1 MLRRVPRT
9 TASYVSWTCVVV
21 LLLCAI
27 FGGERIC
34 QAASAMPPVATS
46 RLVALAARRFPN
58 LSNAERAMLW
68 FSDVDNVDR
77 AEFAV
82 AGTSS
87 NPDDPSNDP
96 AHADEW
102 PASRQIRSSLIRWIC
117 VDYEARNLID
127 PEGIRVVGARIAG
140 GLDLSLV
147 NVPFPIVLRNC
158 VFTEII
164 NLAGAE
170 IADLELDGSHTLGI
184 RASGLVVRNNLR
196 MSKGSQS
203 VGAVV
208 LDHAKIGLDL
218 DFGGATLRYAKS
230 AGDPFPERLRATLF
244 AYLISVGG
252 NVWLNHRFIS
262 YGAVDLGGARIGGNL
277 HFDSGRFINPNNVA
291 IAVPGASVDGV
302 VYLAGWGKDGDV
314 EVTGVA
320 NFSFDRVA
328 NNFIVDHAKFL
339 GALGDNHGF
348 VGTSMSV
355 MRSFTW
361 RNVILQNGARLD
373 LRDASVEALLD
384 DEQSWPAPGNLVIDG
399 FTYNGLE
406 SEAGSRVDGPTRFES
421 AERNA
426 VDSRLRW
433 LALQPPG
440 FYSQPYNE
448 LAKYYSGTGDDAAA
462 AMVLVAEEDD
472 RYQRM
477 GLLGRLSGDFLRA
490 TIGYGHRPLLAF
502 NWSILVVLIGWV
514 VVMMGKRAGVMR
526 LTWPENSPPPT
537 TDQFNGLHPLLY
549 SLDVFLPFVNLHQEH
564 YWWPDEG
571 SKGQCTF
578 AGRTITIRGSSLRLY
593 LWMQI
598 IAGWLLSAIFVA
610 GITGLIRNH

>member
-1 MLRRVPRT
+1 
-9 TASYVSWTCVVV
+9 
-21 LLLCAI
+21 
-27 FGGERIC
+27 
-34 QAASAMPPVATS
+34 MPAPTS
-46 RLVALAARRFPN
+46 RLVALAARKFPN

-68 FSDVDNVDR
+68 FSDIDNVDR
-77 AEFAV
+77 AEFAI

-87 NPDDPSNDP
+87 NPDDSSNDP

-102 PASRQIRSSLIRWIC
+102 PASRQIRASLIRWIC
-117 VDYEARNLID
+117 VDYESRNLID

-184 RASGLVVRNNLR
+184 RASGLDVRNNLR
-196 MSKGSQS
+196 MSKGFQA

-218 DFGGATLRYAKS
+218 DFGGATLRYSKS
-230 AGDPFPERLRATLF
+230 PGDPFPERLRATLF

-252 NVWLNHRFIS
+252 NVWLNHRFVS

-277 HFDSGRFINPNNVA
+277 HFDSGRFINPDNVA
-291 IAVPGASVDGV
+291 IAIPGASVDGV

-320 NFSFDRVA
+320 NFSFDRVT

-339 GALGDNHGF
+339 GAPGDNHGF
-348 VGTSMSV
+348 VGTSMTV
-355 MRSFTW
+355 ARSFTW
-361 RNVILQNGARLD
+361 RNVTLQNGAQLD

-384 DEQSWPAPGNLVIDG
+384 DQQSWPAPGRLNIDG

-406 SEAGSRVDGPTRFES
+406 SEAGSRVDGR
-421 AERNA
+421 AYRNA
-426 VDSRLRW
+426 VESRLRW

-462 AMVLVAEEDD
+462 ATVLVAEEDD

-502 NWSILVVLIGWV
+502 NWSILIVLIGWV

-526 LTWPENSPPPT
+526 LTWPENTPPPS
-537 TDQFNGLHPLLY
+537 TDHFNGLHPLLY
-549 SLDVFLPFVNLHQEH
+549 SLDVFLPFVDLHQEH

-571 SKGQCTF
+571 SKGECKF

>member
-1 MLRRVPRT
+1 
-9 TASYVSWTCVVV
+9 VSWTRAVV
-21 LLLCAI
+21 LLSCAI
-27 FGGERIC
+27 FAGGGIC
-34 QAASAMPPVATS
+34 RAASATPAAATS
-46 RLVALAARRFPN
+46 RLAALAARRFPN

-77 AEFAV
+77 AEFAI
-82 AGTSS
+82 AGTSA

-102 PASRQIRSSLIRWIC
+102 PASRQVRSSLIRWIC
-117 VDYEARNLID
+117 VDYEARTLID

-140 GLDLSLV
+140 GLDLSLI

-158 VFTEII
+158 VFTETI

-170 IADLELDGSHTLGI
+170 VADLELDGSHTRGI
-184 RASGLVVRNNLR
+184 RASGLFVRNHLR
-196 MSKGSQS
+196 MSKGFQAI
-203 VGAVV
+203 GAIV
-208 LDHAKIGLDL
+208 LDHAKVGLDL
-218 DFGGATLRYAKS
+218 DFGGATLRYAKNR
-230 AGDPFPERLRATLF
+230 GDPFPERLHATLF

-277 HFDSGRFINPNNVA
+277 HFDSGRFINPDNVA
-291 IAVPGASVDGV
+291 IAIPGASVDGV

-320 NFSFDRVA
+320 NFSFDRVT

-339 GALGDNHGF
+339 GASGDNHGF
-348 VGTSMSV
+348 VGTSMTV
-355 MRSFTW
+355 ARSFTW

-384 DEQSWPAPGNLVIDG
+384 DEQSWPAPGKLIIDG

-406 SEAGSRVDGPTRFES
+406 SEAGNRVDGPARNS
-421 AERNA
+421 SNDRNA

-448 LAKYYSGTGDDAAA
+448 LAKYYSGIGDDAAA
-462 AMVLVAEEDD
+462 TTVLVAEEDD

-514 VVMMGKRAGVMR
+514 AVIMGKRAGVMR
-526 LTWPENSPPPT
+526 LTWPENSPPPSS
-537 TDQFNGLHPLLY
+537 DHLNALHPLLY
-549 SLDVFLPFVNLHQEH
+549 SLDVFLPFVDLHQEH

-571 SKGQCTF
+571 SKGECTL

-610 GITGLIRNH
+610 GITGLIRNN

>member
-1 MLRRVPRT
+1 
-9 TASYVSWTCVVV
+9 
-21 LLLCAI
+21 
-27 FGGERIC
+27 
-34 QAASAMPPVATS
+34 MPAPTS
-46 RLVALAARRFPN
+46 RLVALAARKFPN

-68 FSDVDNVDR
+68 FSDIDNVDR
-77 AEFAV
+77 AEFAI

-87 NPDDPSNDP
+87 NPDDSSNDP

-102 PASRQIRSSLIRWIC
+102 PASRQIRASLIRWIC
-117 VDYEARNLID
+117 VDYESRSLID
-127 PEGIRVVGARIAG
+127 PEGIRVVGARIVG

-164 NLAGAE
+164 NLSGAE
-170 IADLELDGSHTLGI
+170 IADLELDGSHTRGI
-184 RASGLVVRNNLR
+184 RASGLDVRNNLR
-196 MSKGSQS
+196 MSKGFQT

-218 DFGGATLRYAKS
+218 DFGGATLRYSKS
-230 AGDPFPERLRATLF
+230 PGDPFPERLRATLF

-252 NVWLNHRFIS
+252 NVWLNHRFVS

-277 HFDSGRFINPNNVA
+277 HFDSGRFINPDNVA
-291 IAVPGASVDGV
+291 IAIPGASVDGV
-302 VYLAGWGKDGDV
+302 IYLAGWGKDGDV

-320 NFSFDRVA
+320 NFSFDRVT

-339 GALGDNHGF
+339 GAPGDNHGF
-348 VGTSMSV
+348 VGTSMTV
-355 MRSFTW
+355 ARSFTW
-361 RNVILQNGARLD
+361 RNVTLQNGARLD

-384 DEQSWPAPGNLVIDG
+384 DQQSWPAPGRLNIDG

-406 SEAGSRVDGPTRFES
+406 SEAGSRVDGRARFES
-421 AERNA
+421 DDRNA

-462 AMVLVAEEDD
+462 ATVLVAGEDD

-514 VVMMGKRAGVMR
+514 VVLMGKRAGVMR
-526 LTWPENSPPPT
+526 LTWPENTPPPS
-537 TDQFNGLHPLLY
+537 TDHINGLHPLLY
-549 SLDVFLPFVNLHQEH
+549 SLDVFLPFVDLHQEH

-571 SKGQCTF
+571 SKGECRF

>member
-9 TASYVSWTCVVV
+9 TASYVSWTPALIV
-21 LLLCAI
+21 LSFAI
-27 FGGERIC
+27 FAGSIC
-34 QAASAMPPVATS
+34 QAASSMPTPTS
-46 RLVALAARRFPN
+46 RLVVLAARKFPN

-68 FSDVDNVDR
+68 FSSIDNVDR
-77 AEFAV
+77 AEFAI

-87 NPDDPSNDP
+87 VPDDPSNDP

-117 VDYEARNLID
+117 VDHEARNLID
-127 PEGIRVVGARIAG
+127 PEGIRVIGARIAG

-158 VFTEII
+158 VFSEII

-170 IADLELDGSHTLGI
+170 IAELELDGSHTLSI
-184 RASGLVVRNNLR
+184 HASGLDVRNNLR
-196 MSKGSQS
+196 MSKGFEA
-203 VGAVV
+203 VGTVV
-208 LDHAKIGLDL
+208 LDHAKVGLDL

-230 AGDPFPERLRATLF
+230 HGDPFPDRLHATLF
-244 AYLISVGG
+244 AYLIQVGG
-252 NVWLNHRFIS
+252 NVWLNHRFVS
-262 YGAVDLGGARIGGNL
+262 YGAVDLGGARIGSNL
-277 HFDSGRFINPNNVA
+277 HFDSGHFINPNNVA

-302 VYLAGWGKDGDV
+302 VYLASWGSDGDV

-339 GALGDNHGF
+339 GASSDNHGF

-355 MRSFTW
+355 ARSFTW
-361 RNVILQNGARLD
+361 RNVTLQNGARLD
-373 LRDASVEALLD
+373 LGEASVETLLD
-384 DEQSWPAPGNLVIDG
+384 DRQSWPAPGGLIIDG

-406 SEAGSRVDGPTRFES
+406 SEAGSRVDGRAVYAS
-421 AERNA
+421 DDRNA

-448 LAKYYSGTGDDAAA
+448 LAKYYSGIGDDAAA
-462 AMVLVAEEDD
+462 ATVLVAEEDD

-477 GLLGRLSGDFLRA
+477 GILGRLSGDFLRT

-514 VVMMGKRAGVMR
+514 VVLMGKRAGVMR
-526 LTWPENSPPPT
+526 LTWPENSPPPSI
-537 TDQFNGLHPLLY
+537 DHFNGLHPLLY
-549 SLDVFLPFVNLHQEH
+549 SLDVFLPFVDLHQEH

-571 SKGQCTF
+571 SKGECRF

>member
-9 TASYVSWTCVVV
+9 TASYVSWTPALIV
-21 LLLCAI
+21 LSFAI
-27 FGGERIC
+27 FAGSIC
-34 QAASAMPPVATS
+34 QAASSMPTPTS
-46 RLVALAARRFPN
+46 WLVVLAARKFPN

-68 FSDVDNVDR
+68 FSSIDNVDR
-77 AEFAV
+77 AEFAI

-87 NPDDPSNDP
+87 VPDDPSNDP

-102 PASRQIRSSLIRWIC
+102 PASRQIRASLIRWIC
-117 VDYEARNLID
+117 VDHEARNLID
-127 PEGIRVVGARIAG
+127 PAGIRVIGARVAG

-147 NVPFPIVLRNC
+147 NVPCPIVLRNC
-158 VFTEII
+158 VFSEII

-170 IADLELDGSHTLGI
+170 IAELELDGSHTLSI
-184 RASGLVVRNNLR
+184 HASGLDVRNNLR
-196 MSKGSQS
+196 MSKGFEA
-203 VGAVV
+203 VGTVV
-208 LDHAKIGLDL
+208 LDHAKVGLDL

-230 AGDPFPERLRATLF
+230 HGDPFPDRLHATLF
-244 AYLISVGG
+244 AYLIQVGG
-252 NVWLNHRFIS
+252 NVWLNHRFVS
-262 YGAVDLGGARIGGNL
+262 YGAVDLGGARIGSNL
-277 HFDSGRFINPNNVA
+277 HFDSGHFINPNNVA

-302 VYLAGWGKDGDV
+302 VYLASWGTDGDV

-328 NNFIVDHAKFL
+328 NNFVVDHAKFL
-339 GALGDNHGF
+339 GAPSDNHGF

-355 MRSFTW
+355 ARSFTW
-361 RNVILQNGARLD
+361 RNVTLQNGARLD
-373 LRDASVEALLD
+373 LGDASVETLLD
-384 DEQSWPAPGNLVIDG
+384 DRQSWPAPGGLIIDG

-406 SEAGSRVDGPTRFES
+406 SEAGSRVDGRAVYAS
-421 AERNA
+421 DDRNA
-426 VDSRLRW
+426 VESRLRW

-448 LAKYYSGTGDDAAA
+448 LAKYYSGVGDDAAA
-462 AMVLVAEEDD
+462 ATVLVAEEDD

-477 GLLGRLSGDFLRA
+477 GILGRLSGDFLRT

-514 VVMMGKRAGVMR
+514 VVLMGKRAGVMR
-526 LTWPENSPPPT
+526 LTWPENSPPPSI
-537 TDQFNGLHPLLY
+537 DHFNGLHPLLY
-549 SLDVFLPFVNLHQEH
+549 SLDVFLPFVDLHQEH

-571 SKGQCTF
+571 SKGECRF

>member
-1 MLRRVPRT
+1 VSRT
-9 TASYVSWTCVVV
+9 RVVV
-21 LLLCAI
+21 LLSCAI
-27 FGGERIC
+27 FAGIVIGRRIC
-34 QAASAMPPVATS
+34 QAASSTPPLATS
-46 RLVALAARRFPN
+46 RLVALAARKFPN

-68 FSDVDNVDR
+68 FSDIDNVDR
-77 AEFAV
+77 AKFAV
-82 AGTSS
+82 AGTSP

-102 PASRQIRSSLIRWIC
+102 PASRQIRASLIRWIC
-117 VDYEARNLID
+117 VDHEARSLID
-127 PEGIRVVGARIAG
+127 PEGIRVVGARITG

-147 NVPFPIVLRNC
+147 SVPFPIVLRNC
-158 VFTEII
+158 VFAEII
-164 NLAGAE
+164 NLGGAE

-184 RASGLVVRNNLR
+184 HASGLEVRNNLR
-196 MSKGSQS
+196 MGKGFHA

-218 DFGGATLRYAKS
+218 DFGGATLRYSKS
-230 AGDPFPERLRATLF
+230 PGDPFPDRLRAALF
-244 AYLISVGG
+244 AYLIQVGG
-252 NVWLNHRFIS
+252 NVWLNHRFVS

-291 IAVPGASVDGV
+291 ITIPGASVDGV
-302 VYLAGWGKDGDV
+302 VYLASWGTDGDV

-320 NFSFDRVA
+320 NFSFDRVG

-339 GALGDNHGF
+339 GATGDNHGF

-355 MRSFTW
+355 ARSFTW
-361 RNVILQNGARLD
+361 HNVTLQNGARLD
-373 LRDASVEALLD
+373 LGDASVEALLD
-384 DEQSWPAPGNLVIDG
+384 DEQSWPAPGRLIIDG

-406 SEAGSRVDGPTRFES
+406 SEVGSRVDGQAQYAS
-421 AERNA
+421 DDRNA

-433 LALQPPG
+433 LSLQPPG
-440 FYSQPYNE
+440 FHSQPYNE
-448 LAKYYSGTGDDAAA
+448 LAKYYVGSGDDAAA
-462 AMVLVAEEDD
+462 ATVLVAEEDD
-472 RYQRM
+472 RYQRK

-502 NWSILVVLIGWV
+502 NWSILIVLVGWV
-514 VVMMGKRAGVMR
+514 VVLMGKRAGVMR
-526 LTWPENSPPPT
+526 LTWPENSPPPS
-537 TDQFNGLHPLLY
+537 TDHFNGLHPLLY

-564 YWWPDEG
+564 YWWPDEA
-571 SKGQCTF
+571 SKGECTF
-578 AGRTITIRGSSLRLY
+578 AGRSITIRGSTLRFY

>member
-1 MLRRVPRT
+1 
-9 TASYVSWTCVVV
+9 VSWTRAVF
-21 LLLCAI
+21 LFSLAI
-27 FGGERIC
+27 FASGGIC
-34 QAASAMPPVATS
+34 QAAPSKPPVVAGQ
-46 RLVALAARRFPN
+46 LVALAGRKFPN
-58 LSNAERAMLW
+58 LSSAERAMLW
-68 FSDVDNVDR
+68 FSDIDNVDR

-87 NPDDPSNDP
+87 NPEDPSNDP

-102 PASRQIRSSLIRWIC
+102 PASRQIRASLIRWIC

-140 GLDLSLV
+140 SLDLSLV

-164 NLAGAE
+164 NLSGAE

-184 RASGLVVRNNLR
+184 RASGLEVRNNLR
-196 MSKGSQS
+196 MSKGFQS

-230 AGDPFPERLRATLF
+230 PGDPFPERLHATLF

-252 NVWLNHRFIS
+252 NVWLNHRFVS
-262 YGAVDLGGARIGGNL
+262 YGAVDLGGARISGNL
-277 HFDSGRFINPNNVA
+277 HFDSGHFINPNNVA
-291 IAVPGASVDGV
+291 IALPGASVDGV
-302 VYLAGWGKDGDV
+302 VYLASWGKDGDA
-314 EVTGVA
+314 EITGVA
-320 NFSFDRVA
+320 NFSFDRVT

-339 GALGDNHGF
+339 GAPGDNHGF
-348 VGTSMSV
+348 VGTSMTV
-355 MRSFTW
+355 ARSFTW
-361 RNVILQNGARLD
+361 RNVTLQNGARLD
-373 LRDASVEALLD
+373 LRDATVEALLD
-384 DEQSWPAPGNLVIDG
+384 DEQSWPAPGELIIDG
-399 FTYNGLE
+399 FAYNALE
-406 SEAGSRVDGPTRFES
+406 SEAGTRVDKRTRFES
-421 AERNA
+421 DERNA

-462 AMVLVAEEDD
+462 ATVLVAEEDD

-526 LTWPENSPPPT
+526 LTWPENTPPPSA
-537 TDQFNGLHPLLY
+537 DHFNGLHPLLY
-549 SLDVFLPFVNLHQEH
+549 SLDVFLPFVDLHQEH

-571 SKGQCTF
+571 SKGECTF

>member
-1 MLRRVPRT
+1 
-9 TASYVSWTCVVV
+9 
-21 LLLCAI
+21 
-27 FGGERIC
+27 
-34 QAASAMPPVATS
+34 MPPVATS

-462 AMVLVAEEDD
+462 ATVLVAEEDD

>member
-1 MLRRVPRT
+1 
-9 TASYVSWTCVVV
+9 
-21 LLLCAI
+21 
-27 FGGERIC
+27 
-34 QAASAMPPVATS
+34 
-46 RLVALAARRFPN
+46 
-58 LSNAERAMLW
+58 MLW
-68 FSDVDNVDR
+68 FSDIDNVDR
-77 AEFAV
+77 AEFAI

-102 PASRQIRSSLIRWIC
+102 PASRQIRAALIRWIC

-158 VFTEII
+158 VFSEII

-184 RASGLVVRNNLR
+184 RASGLDVRNNLR
-196 MSKGSQS
+196 MSKGFQS

-208 LDHAKIGLDL
+208 LDHAKVGLDL
-218 DFGGATLRYAKS
+218 DLGGAILRYAKS
-230 AGDPFPERLRATLF
+230 PGDPFPEKLHATLF

-252 NVWLNHRFIS
+252 NVWLNHRFVS

-320 NFSFDRVA
+320 NFSFDRVT

-339 GALGDNHGF
+339 GAPGDNHGF
-348 VGTSMSV
+348 VGTSMTV
-355 MRSFTW
+355 ARSFTW
-361 RNVILQNGARLD
+361 RNVTLQNGARLD

-384 DEQSWPAPGNLVIDG
+384 DQQSWPAPGKLIVDG
-399 FTYNGLE
+399 FIYNGLE
-406 SEAGSRVDGPTRFES
+406 SEAGNRVEKRARFES
-421 AERNA
+421 DERNA

-462 AMVLVAEEDD
+462 ATVLVAEEDD

-502 NWSILVVLIGWV
+502 NWSILIVLIGWV

-526 LTWPENSPPPT
+526 LTWPENTPPPS
-537 TDQFNGLHPLLY
+537 TDHFNGLHPLLY
-549 SLDVFLPFVNLHQEH
+549 SLDVFLPFVDLHQEH

-571 SKGQCTF
+571 SKGECTF

>member
-1 MLRRVPRT
+1 MLPF
-9 TASYVSWTCVVV
+9 
-21 LLLCAI
+21 AI
-27 FGGERIC
+27 FAGSIC
-34 QAASAMPPVATS
+34 QAASSARAPTS
-46 RLVALAARRFPN
+46 QLVALAARKFPN

-68 FSDVDNVDR
+68 FSDIDNVDR
-77 AEFAV
+77 AEFAI

-96 AHADEW
+96 AHVDEW
-102 PASRQIRSSLIRWIC
+102 PATRQIRASLIRWIC
-117 VDYEARNLID
+117 VDYHARNLID
-127 PEGIRVVGARIAG
+127 PEGIRVAGARIAG

-164 NLAGAE
+164 NLSGAE

-184 RASGLVVRNNLR
+184 RASGLDVRNNLR
-196 MSKGSQS
+196 MSKGFQA

-230 AGDPFPERLRATLF
+230 PGDPFPERLHPTLF

-252 NVWLNHRFIS
+252 NVWLNHRFVS
-262 YGAVDLGGARIGGNL
+262 YGAVDLGGARIGSNL
-277 HFDSGRFINPNNVA
+277 HFDSGHFINPDNVA

-328 NNFIVDHAKFL
+328 NNFIVEHAKFL
-339 GALGDNHGF
+339 GAPGDNHGF

-355 MRSFTW
+355 VRSFTW
-361 RNVILQNGARLD
+361 RDVTLQNGARLD
-373 LRDASVEALLD
+373 LGDASVQALLD
-384 DEQSWPAPGNLVIDG
+384 DEQSWPAPGRLTIDG

-406 SEAGSRVDGPTRFES
+406 SQAGSRVDGRARYAS
-421 AERNA
+421 DDRNA

-448 LAKYYSGTGDDAAA
+448 LAKYYSGIGDDAAA
-462 AMVLVAEEDD
+462 TTVLVAEEDD

-514 VVMMGKRAGVMR
+514 VVLMGKRAGVMR
-526 LTWPENSPPPT
+526 LTWPENTPPPS
-537 TDQFNGLHPLLY
+537 TDHFNGLHPLLY
-549 SLDVFLPFVNLHQEH
+549 SLDVFLPFVDLHQEN

-571 SKGQCTF
+571 SKGECTY
-578 AGRTITIRGSSLRLY
+578 AGRTFTIRGSSLRLY

-598 IAGWLLSAIFVA
+598 IAGWLLSAIFIA
-610 GITGLIRNH
+610 GITGLIRNS

>member
-1 MLRRVPRT
+1 MLRREPRT
-9 TASYVSWTCVVV
+9 TASYVSWTCAVV
-21 LLLCAI
+21 LFSFAS
-27 FGGERIC
+27 FGGGVC
-34 QAASAMPPVATS
+34 QASSSMPTPTG
-46 RLVALAARRFPN
+46 RLVALAARKFPK
-58 LSNAERAMLW
+58 LSSAERAMLW
-68 FSDVDNVDR
+68 FSDIDNVDR
-77 AEFAV
+77 AEFAI

-96 AHADEW
+96 AHAEEW
-102 PASRQIRSSLIRWIC
+102 PASRQIRAALIRWIC

-158 VFTEII
+158 MFAEII

-170 IADLELDGSHTLGI
+170 MADPELDGSHTLGI
-184 RASGLVVRNNLR
+184 RASGLDVRNNLR
-196 MSKGSQS
+196 MSKGFQS

-208 LDHAKIGLDL
+208 LDHAKVGLDL
-218 DFGGATLRYAKS
+218 DLGGAILRYSKS
-230 AGDPFPERLRATLF
+230 PGDPFPEKLHATLF

-252 NVWLNHRFIS
+252 NVWLNHRFVS
-262 YGAVDLGGARIGGNL
+262 YGAIDLGGARIGGNL
-277 HFDSGRFINPNNVA
+277 HFDSGHFINPNNVA
-291 IAVPGASVDGV
+291 IALPGASVDGV
-302 VYLAGWGKDGDV
+302 IYLAGWGKDGDV

-320 NFSFDRVA
+320 NFSFDRVT
-328 NNFIVDHAKFL
+328 NNFIVDRAKFL
-339 GALGDNHGF
+339 GAPGDNHGF
-348 VGTSMSV
+348 VGTSMTV
-355 MRSFTW
+355 ARSFTW
-361 RNVILQNGARLD
+361 RNVTLQNGARLD
-373 LRDASVEALLD
+373 LGDAAVEALLD
-384 DEQSWPAPGNLVIDG
+384 DEQSWPAPGQLIIDG

-406 SEAGSRVDGPTRFES
+406 SQSGNRVDRRGQYAS
-421 AERNA
+421 AHRNA

-462 AMVLVAEEDD
+462 ATVLVAEEDD

-502 NWSILVVLIGWV
+502 NWSILIVLIGWV
-514 VVMMGKRAGVMR
+514 VVLMGKRAGVMR
-526 LTWPENSPPPT
+526 LTWPENTPPPS
-537 TDQFNGLHPLLY
+537 TDHINGLHPLLY
-549 SLDVFLPFVNLHQEH
+549 SLDVFLPFVDLHQEH

-571 SKGQCTF
+571 SKGECRF

>member
-1 MLRRVPRT
+1 MLRREPRT
-9 TASYVSWTCVVV
+9 TASYVSWTCAVV
-21 LLLCAI
+21 LLSYAI
-27 FGGERIC
+27 FAGSIC
-34 QAASAMPPVATS
+34 QAASGMPAPTS
-46 RLVALAARRFPN
+46 RLVALAARKFPN

-68 FSDVDNVDR
+68 FSDIDNVDR
-77 AEFAV
+77 AEFAI

-87 NPDDPSNDP
+87 NPDDSSNDP

-102 PASRQIRSSLIRWIC
+102 PASRQIRASLIRWIC
-117 VDYEARNLID
+117 VDYESRSLID
-127 PEGIRVVGARIAG
+127 PEGIRVVGARIVG

-164 NLAGAE
+164 NLSGAE

-184 RASGLVVRNNLR
+184 RASGLDVRNNLR
-196 MSKGSQS
+196 MSKGFQAL
-203 VGAVV
+203 GAVV

-218 DFGGATLRYAKS
+218 DFGGATLRYSKS
-230 AGDPFPERLRATLF
+230 PGDPFPERLRATLF

-252 NVWLNHRFIS
+252 NVWLNHRFVS

-277 HFDSGRFINPNNVA
+277 HFDSGRFINPDNVA
-291 IAVPGASVDGV
+291 IAIPGASVDGV
-302 VYLAGWGKDGDV
+302 IYLAGWGKDGDV

-320 NFSFDRVA
+320 NFSFDRVT

-339 GALGDNHGF
+339 GAPGDNHGF
-348 VGTSMSV
+348 VGTSMTV
-355 MRSFTW
+355 ARSFTW
-361 RNVILQNGARLD
+361 RNVTLQNGARLD

-384 DEQSWPAPGNLVIDG
+384 DQQSWPAPGRLNIDG

-406 SEAGSRVDGPTRFES
+406 SEAGSRVDGRARFES
-421 AERNA
+421 DDRNA

-462 AMVLVAEEDD
+462 ATVLVAGEDD

-514 VVMMGKRAGVMR
+514 VVLMGKRAGVMR
-526 LTWPENSPPPT
+526 LTWPENTPPPS
-537 TDQFNGLHPLLY
+537 TDHINGLHPLLY
-549 SLDVFLPFVNLHQEH
+549 SLDVFLPFVDLHQEH

-571 SKGQCTF
+571 SKGECRF
-578 AGRTITIRGSSLRLY
+578 AGRMITIRGSSLRLY

>member
-1 MLRRVPRT
+1 
-9 TASYVSWTCVVV
+9 
-21 LLLCAI
+21 
-27 FGGERIC
+27 
-34 QAASAMPPVATS
+34 MPAPTS
-46 RLVALAARRFPN
+46 RLVALAARKFPN

-68 FSDVDNVDR
+68 FSDIDNVDR
-77 AEFAV
+77 AEFAI

-87 NPDDPSNDP
+87 NPDDSSNDP

-102 PASRQIRSSLIRWIC
+102 PASRQIRASLIRWIC
-117 VDYEARNLID
+117 VDYESRNLID

-170 IADLELDGSHTLGI
+170 IADLEIDGSHTLGI
-184 RASGLVVRNNLR
+184 RASGLDVRNNLR
-196 MSKGSQS
+196 MSKGFQA

-218 DFGGATLRYAKS
+218 DFGGATLRYSKS
-230 AGDPFPERLRATLF
+230 PGDPFPERLRATLF

-252 NVWLNHRFIS
+252 NVWLNHRFVS

-277 HFDSGRFINPNNVA
+277 HFDSGRFINPDNVA
-291 IAVPGASVDGV
+291 IAIPGASVDGV
-302 VYLAGWGKDGDV
+302 IYLAGWGKDGDV
-314 EVTGVA
+314 EVAGVA
-320 NFSFDRVA
+320 NFSFDRVT

-339 GALGDNHGF
+339 GAPGDNHGF
-348 VGTSMSV
+348 VGTSMTV
-355 MRSFTW
+355 ARSFTW
-361 RNVILQNGARLD
+361 RNVTLQNGARLD

-384 DEQSWPAPGNLVIDG
+384 DQQSWPAPGKLNIDG

-406 SEAGSRVDGPTRFES
+406 SEAGNRVDMRARFES
-421 AERNA
+421 DDRNA
-426 VDSRLRW
+426 VESRLRW

-462 AMVLVAEEDD
+462 ATVLVAGEDD

-502 NWSILVVLIGWV
+502 NWSILIVLIGWV
-514 VVMMGKRAGVMR
+514 VVLMGKRAGVMR
-526 LTWPENSPPPT
+526 LTWPENTPPPS
-537 TDQFNGLHPLLY
+537 TDHFNGLHPLLY
-549 SLDVFLPFVNLHQEH
+549 SLDVFLPFVDLHQEH

-571 SKGQCTF
+571 SKGECTF

>member
-1 MLRRVPRT
+1 
-9 TASYVSWTCVVV
+9 
-21 LLLCAI
+21 
-27 FGGERIC
+27 
-34 QAASAMPPVATS
+34 MPPVATS